1 MFSRYLGLSFNTM
14 RAFSLN
20 NAALRKA
27 PVAPVSGGPAGTP
40 FPNRAWPLLG
50 YSSITKL
57 ARTTQPQSVAGGV
70 IRREMTTSGHSKA
83 LKTKKAAS
91 KRFIRTGKGGL
102 KRGRANKGHL
112 TSKKSPDRKRRLN
125 VKTQLAGATL
135 KKMSSLLLSGK

>member
-1 MFSRYLGLSFNTM
+1 M

-20 NAALRKA
+20 NAALLRKA
-27 PVAPVSGGPAGTP
+27 PVAPVSGGGAAGMP
-40 FPNRAWPLLG
+40 FPNRARSFSG

-57 ARTTQPQSVAGGV
+57 ARTTQPQSVAGGL